1 MPYVFDILQILLNAA
16 QWIVIIHV
24 ILSMLIS
31 FNVINTHNELV
42 RVVWDGLDRLLAPIY
57 KPIRR
62 FMPDTGALDLSP
74 MVLLLLVAVLRSGLS
89 RVVQNYYGM
98 I

>member
-1 MPYVFDILQILLNAA
+1 MPFIFDILQILLNAA

-24 ILSMLIS
+24 IMSMLIS

-42 RVVWDGLDRLLAPIY
+42 RAVWDGLSRLLDPIY
-57 KPIRR
+57 RPIRR

-74 MVLLLLVAVLRSGLS
+74 LVLLLIVAILRSGLS
-89 RVVQNYYGM
+89 HLVLSYYSM
-98 I
+98 V